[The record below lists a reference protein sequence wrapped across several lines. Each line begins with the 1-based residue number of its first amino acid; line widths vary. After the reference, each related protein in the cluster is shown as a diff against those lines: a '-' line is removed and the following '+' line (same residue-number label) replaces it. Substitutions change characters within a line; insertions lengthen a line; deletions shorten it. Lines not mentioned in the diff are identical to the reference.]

1 MEKFVKPEASYCV
14 DSVLNKVMENGAQI
28 LYSNYLKPKIM
39 PFSTKAIIMTL
50 MQPARV
56 SR

>member
-14 DSVLNKVMENGAQI
+14 DGVLNKVMENGAQI

-56 SR
+56 S